1 MSSDSNHLAPR
12 RVSAR
17 FLLSTA
23 LALFIGSIPGF
34 GQASP
39 LKSSTSLLKY
49 DLQTETK
56 AKGVVDDV
64 KVFSFGAR
72 KDFVQLIL
80 KDSGGTVVLYMCPKP
95 FEDEM
100 GISFA
105 KGDEISFTGSK
116 VKQEESEV
124 ILARQVAK
132 GEETLTFRDAKGSPV
147 WDPRTGK

>member
-1 MSSDSNHLAPR
+1 VSSVPKLPALR
-12 RVSAR
+12 RASAR
-17 FLLSTA
+17 SLLSAA
-23 LALFIGSIPGF
+23 LALFIGSTPGF
-34 GQASP
+34 SQA

-64 KVFSFGAR
+64 KVFSFGTR

-80 KDSGGTVVLYMCPKP
+80 KDGGGTVVLYMCPKP

-105 KGDEISFTGSK
+105 KGDQISFTGSK
-116 VKQEESEV
+116 VKQEDSEV